1 MICRMKKRGKI
12 LAAIDER
19 VPSLKV
25 TRKQYKTGPS
35 VQFYT
40 LASPIT
46 FAIILHCAAFFMAH
60 RFPRENHEC
69 VSWPIETHSARS
81 ATRNTR
87 SIVTLAFRR
96 IGGGKGGGIRWQK
109 KKEIRYVNGHRAP
122 LLCFACKNMETKKIW
137 KRKKRNGE
145 FLKLC

>member
-1 MICRMKKRGKI
+1 MELEKDKPRFSKTNVHTCLRSMIRRMKKRGKI

-69 VSWPIETHSARS
+69 VS
-81 ATRNTR
+81 
-87 SIVTLAFRR
+87 
-96 IGGGKGGGIRWQK
+96 
-109 KKEIRYVNGHRAP
+109 
-122 LLCFACKNMETKKIW
+122 
-137 KRKKRNGE
+137 
-145 FLKLC
+145 